1 MNCVNFSQSR
11 KKKLLKKTQP
21 LSQDGGGH
29 YNDNL
34 KKNCDLLNGK
44 ITIQICKTKEEVQQ
58 WKAYV
63 HLTTSLPW
71 KGAVGRQ
78 VKYFVKCD
86 DVIIGMVHLT
96 SPLAQCAVRD
106 AYCNFYDKWEN
117 LKHIYNIETC
127 VPTPNYSHLLTGK
140 LLVYTVFSKEI
151 QDYLETKYGDYVMGF
166 ETTSLYGKSSMYNR
180 LPFFKYLGLT
190 EGLSAVYISD
200 NDWKKIWSEY
210 KEVYPN
216 TKTNRMAPVKF
227 QIVDK
232 MAKYYK
238 KIGEKFPYEYQNVA
252 FKRGVYFGYYVE
264 DSLNHQINTWRNRWL
279 IGRMERLNDNKSKAR
294 TAQSQKSHDLFSEQR

>member
-1 MNCVNFSQSR
+1 MVDKQELRELFTEQKEETLQKN
-11 KKKLLKKTQP
+11 KILIEKY
-21 LSQDGGGH
+21 QDE

-34 KKNCDLLNGK
+34 SKDIDLLNGNISIEFCETK
-44 ITIQICKTKEEVQQ
+44 DQIQK
-58 WKAYV
+58 WKAFV

-86 DVIIGMVHLT
+86 NAIIGMIHLT

-106 AYCNFYDKWEN
+106 AYCTFDNKWED

-127 VPTPNYSHLLTGK
+127 VSISEWSNLLTGK
-140 LLVYTVFSKEI
+140 LCLYTVFSNEVK
-151 QDYLETKYGDYVMGF
+151 QYLQNKYGDNVVGF
-166 ETTSLYGKSSMYNR
+166 ETTSLYGKSSIYNR
-180 LPFFKYLGLT
+180 ISFFKYLGLT

-200 NDWKKIWSEY
+200 NDWRKLWAEY
-210 KEVYPN
+210 KTVYPN
-216 TKTNRMAPVKF
+216 TKTNRLAPVKF

-238 KIGEKFPYEYQNVA
+238 KIGKEFPYTYSSAN
-252 FKRGVYFGYYVE
+252 FKRGVYFGYCI
-264 DSLNHQINTWRNRWL
+264 DKSLDEQINDWRNRWL
-279 IGRMERLNDNKSKAR
+279 VGRIKRLNNN
-294 TAQSQKSHDLFSEQR
+294 EI

>member
-1 MNCVNFSQSR
+1 MNKDELRALFSEQ
-11 KKKLLKKTQP
+11 KQET
-21 LSQDGGGH
+21 
-29 YNDNL
+29 L
-34 KKNCDLLNGK
+34 KKNANLISRWAKHYEDNLNKQCDLMHDE
-44 ITIQICKTKEEVQQ
+44 ITIEFCTTKEQVQQ

-63 HLTTSLPW
+63 HLTTSAPH

-78 VKYFVKCD
+78 VKYFVKCGD
-86 DVIIGMVHLT
+86 TIIGMVHLT

-127 VPTPNYSHLLTGK
+127 VPTPNYSNYLTGK
-140 LLVYTVFSKEI
+140 LLVYTVFSKEV
-151 QDYLETKYGDYVMGF
+151 QDYLQNKYGDYVMGF

-180 LPFFKYLGLT
+180 IPFFKYLGLT

-200 NDWKKIWSEY
+200 DDWKALWNEY
-210 KEVYPN
+210 KSVYPN
-216 TKTNRMAPVKF
+216 TKTKRLAPVKF

-238 KIGEKFPYEYQNVA
+238 KIGKEFPYEYKNVA
-252 FKRGVYFGYYVE
+252 FKRGVYFGYYVDNTLAE
-264 DSLNHQINTWRNRWL
+264 QIETWRSRWL
-279 IGRMERLNDNKSKAR
+279 KGRIERLNK
-294 TAQSQKSHDLFSEQR
+294 